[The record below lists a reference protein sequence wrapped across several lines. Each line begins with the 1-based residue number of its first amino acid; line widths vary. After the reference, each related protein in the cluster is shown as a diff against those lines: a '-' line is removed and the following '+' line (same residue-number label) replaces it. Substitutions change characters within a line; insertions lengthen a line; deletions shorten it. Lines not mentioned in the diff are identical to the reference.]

1 MSGKVQLCNLMT
13 YIDDSSRDMSR
24 GGAMFWLDFVERNM
38 LKQDIEMKSQ
48 LGFVEVK
55 HSRSK
60 DLAVKQNQTFDLNIE
75 GQVKLTLAHT
85 TSHNF
90 KMTYLK
96 GADNH
101 LSIPLEVKRDQEKAP
116 FATFILSEEGSEAA
130 THIVA
135 IPVRDLSELSSGK
148 LFTVFSI
155 N

>member
-1 MSGKVQLCNLMT
+1 
-13 YIDDSSRDMSR
+13 
-24 GGAMFWLDFVERNM
+24 
-38 LKQDIEMKSQ
+38 
-48 LGFVEVK
+48 
-55 HSRSK
+55 
-60 DLAVKQNQTFDLNIE
+60 
-75 GQVKLTLAHT
+75 
-85 TSHNF
+85 
-90 KMTYLK
+90 MTYLK

-148 LFTVFSI
+148 LFL

>member
-1 MSGKVQLCNLMT
+1 MT

-75 GQVKLTLAHT
+75 GQVKLTLA
-85 TSHNF
+85 
-90 KMTYLK
+90 L
-96 GADNH
+96 
-101 LSIPLEVKRDQEKAP
+101 
-116 FATFILSEEGSEAA
+116 
-130 THIVA
+130 
-135 IPVRDLSELSSGK
+135 
-148 LFTVFSI
+148 
-155 N
+155 